1 LSQTEEAAPL
11 KPLRILPLRFKL
23 RSAGMA
29 FPEFSGTSWH
39 SGLGMVL
46 AQHSPEAFRRL
57 YQTNPES
64 RLYALLPPM
73 NSDIAAGEQFELG
86 ITLFGY
92 GVDNALAVTQAIVEL
107 GRIGLRPGGHY
118 EMIEARVIGPECEDV
133 FLSEQDGFI
142 AVPHTFTANDYLAST
157 PELVE
162 HCRVH
167 FVTPLRIKDGGD
179 HLRCAP
185 NYPQLLRR
193 IFGRIDQLAHVAE
206 ELTPLAKNL
215 RDSLYEEAER
225 IEIKKSAIISHGVER
240 RSARSGQQ
248 MQFSGIVGTID
259 YGGALQA
266 SIPWLHLARLAQLGG
281 KTAFGFGGLEIERGF
296 KYEAQRLT

>member
-1 LSQTEEAAPL
+1 MLPVDEITPL

-23 RSAGMA
+23 RSAEMR
-29 FPEFSGTSWH
+29 FPEFSGSSWH

-73 NSDIAAGEQFELG
+73 SNRISADEQFELR
-86 ITLFGY
+86 ITLFGN
-92 GVDNALAVTQAIVEL
+92 GVDNALAVTQAIAEL
-107 GRIGLRPGGHY
+107 GRIGLRPGGHF
-118 EMIEARVIGPECEDV
+118 ELIEASVIEPVGESIY
-133 FLSEQDGFI
+133 LSAQEGFI
-142 AVPHTFTANDYLAST
+142 AVPHSITANDYLVVQT
-157 PELVE
+157 KQIE
-162 HCRVH
+162 HCRIH
-167 FVTPLRIKDGGD
+167 FVTPLRVKDGND
-179 HLRCAP
+179 HLRNAP

-215 RDSLYEEAER
+215 RDNLYQEAEQV
-225 IEIKKSAIISHGVER
+225 EIMASSVEPHGIER

-248 MQFSGIVGTID
+248 MQFSGIVGSVD
-259 YGGALQA
+259 YVGAMQA
-266 SIPWLHLARLAQLGG
+266 TLPWLRLACIAQLGG
-281 KTAFGFGGLEIERGF
+281 KTAFGFGGI
-296 KYEAQRLT
+296 TIS